1 MTELA
6 LKQVAIT
13 VSVSV
18 IIPLN
23 IDAKEVTGRLRQEIT
38 DTTTRFIAGQRNLI
52 LVSNETNL
60 AEKTGTLNGLS

>member
-1 MTELA
+1 MAELA

-23 IDAKEVTGRLRQEIT
+23 IDAKQVTANLRQEIT
-38 DTTTRFIAGQRNLI
+38 DTTTRFIASQRNLI
-52 LVSNETNL
+52 LVSNETTV

>member
-1 MTELA
+1 MTALA
-6 LKQVAIT
+6 LKQVSIT

-23 IDAKEVTGRLRQEIT
+23 IDAKEVTARLRQEIT
-38 DTTTRFIAGQRNLI
+38 DTATRFIAGQRNLI